1 MIFPKLTFNKIEN
14 GLIFTSDF
22 STFIK
27 NNVIS
32 FSNSGISVIY
42 GPNGTGK
49 TTPQNL
55 KSLREFEESE
65 YNDTLQLLF
74 CVDMLNLGKHIDGE
88 KLDGEVF
95 FRETYSSQ
103 VYKQQMGRIM
113 VPEDNSIQIFIY
125 FIIRILTTIFTNII
139 SFIIRFNL

>member
-1 MIFPKLTFNKIEN
+1 MTFPKLTFNKIEN

-49 TTPQNL
+49 T
-55 KSLREFEESE
+55 SLAKVLSG
-65 YNDTLQLLF
+65 NSDTAM
-74 CVDMLNLGKHIDGE
+74 CCE
-88 KLDGEVF
+88 
-95 FRETYSSQ
+95 
-103 VYKQQMGRIM
+103 
-113 VPEDNSIQIFIY
+113 
-125 FIIRILTTIFTNII
+125 
-139 SFIIRFNL
+139 